1 MVWLGCGKTLLAR
14 AAAAQCGANF
24 ISVRGPELL
33 DRWLG
38 QSEANVRDVFA
49 SARGAAP
56 CVIFFDE
63 MVRRSREVMAGMQ
76 ASMPVVCLGIRCL
89 LAVSS
94 HSLTLCRVRLAL
106 PVTSHAVRCTS
117 PS

>member
-1 MVWLGCGKTLLAR
+1 MLPVPQRCVAKLQLYPHACDLSLPNSDAGCGKTLLAR

-56 CVIFFDE
+56 CVVFFDE
-63 MVRRSREVMAGMQ
+63 MVRH
-76 ASMPVVCLGIRCL
+76 LN
-89 LAVSS
+89 
-94 HSLTLCRVRLAL
+94 L
-106 PVTSHAVRCTS
+106 PVIWQATPHTICL
-117 PS
+117 

>member
-1 MVWLGCGKTLLAR
+1 MTALVTGCGKTLLAR
-14 AAAAQCGANF
+14 AAATQCGANF

-56 CVIFFDE
+56 CVVFFDE
-63 MVRRSREVMAGMQ
+63 MVRFVICPLHRWQCLGGSVPTAKVMAF
-76 ASMPVVCLGIRCL
+76 ARL
-89 LAVSS
+89 L
-94 HSLTLCRVRLAL
+94 HSTAPHVRLGSYCA
-106 PVTSHAVRCTS
+106 
-117 PS
+117 